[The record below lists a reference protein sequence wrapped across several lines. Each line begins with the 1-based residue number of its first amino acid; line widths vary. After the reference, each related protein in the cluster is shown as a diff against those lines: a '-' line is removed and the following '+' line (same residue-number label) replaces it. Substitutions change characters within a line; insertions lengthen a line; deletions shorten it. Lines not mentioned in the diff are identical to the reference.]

1 MFSRHGRERANTLH
15 NQMPDLCLPSL
26 PPPAIRIPCVPKD
39 ALKSKV
45 ISGEIPPLI

>member
-26 PPPAIRIPCVPKD
+26 PPPRNPDSLRA
-39 ALKSKV
+39 
-45 ISGEIPPLI
+45 